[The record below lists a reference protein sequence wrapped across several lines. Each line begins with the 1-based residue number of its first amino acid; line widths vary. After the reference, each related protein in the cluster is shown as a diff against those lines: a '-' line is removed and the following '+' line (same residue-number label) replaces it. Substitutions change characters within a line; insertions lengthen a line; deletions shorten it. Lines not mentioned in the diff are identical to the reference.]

1 MRARTC
7 EACKPPLLRDG
18 TLEQAEYAKAHRS
31 SAFSYVR
38 ALARRA
44 LESGEC
50 AACGY
55 SKHTEVCHIRPIRD
69 FPITALISEVNDPSN
84 LIRLCPNCHWEFD
97 HGLISPLGV
106 EPRVTA

>member
-1 MRARTC
+1 MAMATSF
-7 EACKPPLLRDG
+7 
-18 TLEQAEYAKAHRS
+18 S
-31 SAFSYVR
+31 SPGLAVVFGGSGFLGRYVVR

-69 FPITALISEVNDPSN
+69 FPITALISDVNDPSN